1 MGFPDMGGRSV
12 IALKFLSS
20 PRPPRGIRSRGSDPG
35 SPRYQKERLRVN
47 ASNRR
52 LIKICSASAAE
63 DPLARHCLNASSA

>member
-12 IALKFLSS
+12 IALKSLSS
-20 PRPPRGIRSRGSDPG
+20 PRPPAGKGAAEAILVRPAIKGVAAREG
-35 SPRYQKERLRVN
+35 N
-47 ASNRR
+47 ARR